1 MSTVLVIATA
11 LLVHHSIRQGV
22 QDYVNERQQNLLVEL
37 ASRIESE
44 NNFEQLNSKTALH
57 HFWLESRKHRGKHAD
72 KEPRKLPLLV
82 LDNQKRLLAGRKRP
96 GPYLYQVIK
105 RDEQTIGFIALP
117 VMRKLVET
125 RDIQFLKRQQQNLW
139 LLALFVIVL
148 SAVFARLT
156 APLIVKPLLAITDAG
171 EKLKQQQYNYRI
183 ASKRQDE
190 IGALANTVDALAEQ
204 LEQAKIQ
211 RSRWLA
217 STSHELRTPLA
228 ILKGEIEALIDGV
241 RKPDQHY
248 LNSLLDEVNQLERL
262 TNDLQQL
269 NLQRQ
274 SFEFENIDLAEL
286 ITNNQ
291 EKIQK
296 LLAEKNINCDFK
308 LYEKAIIYADRSR
321 LQQLL
326 DNLMQNSRRYTDEG
340 GRLSISLEKTK
351 NDIKLVWQDSAP
363 GVSDEDLQH
372 LFDYLYRAEK
382 SRNRQHG
389 GFGLGLAIVKDI
401 AQAHQASIEASH
413 SELGGLKLTLIFRQ
427 LV

>member
-1 MSTVLVIATA
+1 
-11 LLVHHSIRQGV
+11 
-22 QDYVNERQQNLLVEL
+22 
-37 ASRIESE
+37 
-44 NNFEQLNSKTALH
+44 
-57 HFWLESRKHRGKHAD
+57 
-72 KEPRKLPLLV
+72 
-82 LDNQKRLLAGRKRP
+82 
-96 GPYLYQVIK
+96 
-105 RDEQTIGFIALP
+105 
-117 VMRKLVET
+117 
-125 RDIQFLKRQQQNLW
+125 
-139 LLALFVIVL
+139 
-148 SAVFARLT
+148 
-156 APLIVKPLLAITDAG
+156 LAITDAG